1 MSIHIHCN
9 GTTIRCVRSEVLT
22 VGMIGAPVQFTFSEE
37 WDGLDKTAVFTGS
50 ESRDVIVD
58 GNGTAV
64 VPWEILAVPGLD
76 VEVGV
81 YAGRDDGTTW
91 PAPTP
96 MCKIGTVLDGADP
109 DVDDSYPPTPDV
121 GGQAVAAVAAALQ
134 AAEDVKRMAANG
146 EFDGPVGPQGP
157 AYELTSED
165 KAELVAAVIAQL
177 PVYDGEA
184 VDV

>member
-37 WDGLDKTAVFTGS
+37 WDGLGKTAVFTGS

-58 GNGTAV
+58 GNGMAV

-81 YAGRDDGTTW
+81 YAVRDDGTTW

-96 MCKIGTVLDGADP
+96 MCKIGTVADGADP
-109 DVDDSYPPTPDV
+109 YGDESYPPTPDV
-121 GGQAVAAVAAALQ
+121 GTQVLTAVADFQSIKEEIV
-134 AAEDVKRMAANG
+134 
-146 EFDGPVGPQGP
+146 
-157 AYELTSED
+157 SE
-165 KAELVAAVIAQL
+165 VIAQF

>member
-37 WDGLDKTAVFTGS
+37 WDGLGKRAVFSCG
-50 ESRDVIVD
+50 EERREMLV
-58 GNGTAV
+58 GEHGMAV
-64 VPWEILAVPGLD
+64 VPDDILTVPGLD

-81 YAGRDDGTTW
+81 YAKRDDGTTW

-96 MCKIGTVLDGADP
+96 MCKICTLENGTVPGEGATDP
-109 DVDDSYPPTPDV
+109 SVAEIWD
-121 GGQAVAAVAAALQ
+121 QAINAVENIQ
-134 AAEDVKRMAANG
+134 EKVNSAEFK
-146 EFDGPVGPQGP
+146 
-157 AYELTSED
+157 S
-165 KAELVAAVIAQL
+165 ELVAAVIAQL

-184 VDV
+184 VDA